1 MMKKDMKTLLSK
13 AFEAPAPTGKQ
24 AFLKN
29 IRPREVSM
37 TAFVWQQVSYIRL
50 SVWIFAVAVIALVI
64 AGSLLHLDRIENIM
78 VYIMPF
84 TAAISVLETK
94 RSSRFNMSEIE
105 MVTRFS
111 LRSVIFA
118 RMIVFGILSFIML
131 CISVPVI
138 CLSFKTNIFIT
149 GIRSLIPYL
158 LTMIISLLL
167 ERSVIGRKS
176 GYLSLVVASLIMLV
190 TFWINHFN
198 PAVIIKYTSFLET
211 WGLLTVSALI
221 ALTLFEQW
229 KTIKNVEVLA

>member
-1 MMKKDMKTLLSK
+1 MKKDMKILLNK
-13 AFEAPAPTGKQ
+13 AFEAPEPSGKQ

-37 TAFVWQQVSYIRL
+37 AALVWQQVSYIRL
-50 SVWIFAVAVIALVI
+50 SVWIFAVAVITLVI

-78 VYIMPF
+78 VYIMPY

-138 CLSFKTNIFIT
+138 CLTFKTGIFIT

-176 GYLSLVVASLIMLV
+176 GYLSLVVSSLIMLV

-211 WGLLTVSALI
+211 WGLLTVIALI

>member
-13 AFEAPAPTGKQ
+13 AFEAPTPTGKQ